1 MKISVVPAQITTV
14 EDKIA
19 GNLTFI
25 QIVLLI
31 IPLVLGTLVYVIIP
45 PGSHLS
51 VLKLTIICLIFTV
64 FGLLALRVKGRT
76 VADWLIILLRYNLR
90 PRFYIFTKND
100 PATRSLIIEA
110 ELVEKKAA
118 KKTVVHK
125 NATKQTKRGVDP
137 SMVSK
142 ILEDPSL
149 MVRLELGKK
158 GGIDVSFTTEQD

>member
-31 IPLVLGTLVYVIIP
+31 IPLVLGTLVYVVVP

-51 VLKLTIICLIFTV
+51 VLKLSIICLIFAV

-76 VADWLIILLRYNLR
+76 IADWLIILLRYNLR
-90 PRFYIFTKND
+90 PRIYIFTKND
-100 PATRSLIIEA
+100 PTTRCLIIE
-110 ELVEKKAA
+110 EKLVEKKVS
-118 KKTVVHK
+118 KKSESQK
-125 NATKQTKRGVDP
+125 KITKRTKSEVD
-137 SMVSK
+137 SGLASK
-142 ILEDPSL
+142 ILENPAL
-149 MVRLELGKK
+149 MVRFELSKK
-158 GGIDVSFTTEQD
+158 GGIDVSYTTEQD